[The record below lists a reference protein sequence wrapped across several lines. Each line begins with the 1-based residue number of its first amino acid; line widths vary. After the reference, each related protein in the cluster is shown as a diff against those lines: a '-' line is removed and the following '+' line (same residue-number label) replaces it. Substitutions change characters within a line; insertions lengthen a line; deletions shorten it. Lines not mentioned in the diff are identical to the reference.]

1 MAYCLLIFFFPPRK
15 DITPAFNS
23 METYLWI
30 KCVLLPVKKKKKIE
44 KVSKKAH
51 SPSGMRMK
59 VGLASVVP
67 IKDPIKIQKN
77 IS

>member
-1 MAYCLLIFFFPPRK
+1 MNKVCS
-15 DITPAFNS
+15 IT
-23 METYLWI
+23 
-30 KCVLLPVKKKKKIE
+30 CQKKKKIE